1 MERRKARKRTAFCSC
16 QASEMEEAMTT
27 TVTTTDEDDD
37 DDNDDDDDHDRTL
50 IPPQRAITTKLG
62 QHKNAASSATSDNV
76 GSEWGGT
83 LALFPAS
90 R

>member
-1 MERRKARKRTAFCSC
+1 
-16 QASEMEEAMTT
+16 MEEAMTT